1 MESLAI
7 QHTREVPDYYDSSSV
22 HHSIYIAS
30 PSQSNANYYHL
41 NKGDLLPVIA
51 SPHPNTIMPS
61 TSTPSIPL
69 TPATPSIVSFHNFP
83 FITGVS
89 QTPSLSNRPR
99 TLKFFPKNGRV
110 GTRLTVEVYL
120 ELPNFNNVVLNLAFG
135 DLMVE
140 THQVA
145 LPDSRFELI
154 GIVPS
159 QEHIKSANR
168 SKVPVNVIICSD
180 YNIPIDK
187 WHLGDFVFKDKI
199 SSHKRLVKSGI
210 DFDIDDTTKSHRRH
224 SSQGCLYHP
233 YSVSNGV
240 EQTSPTTSVTPPL
253 KNEILYV
260 NENNSDVYGTQA
272 NSYDFYSYG
281 NSDNSVTEQQKST
294 LNVSEQTFDLQNYR
308 EVEMISCESQSDVQ
322 SDNSSFYSSSAS
334 TPYSTASDDSFNDST
349 YNEKVSLESPNL
361 IYAQEASNDTQ
372 IAPISPTNY
381 SDFST
386 MEDLPT
392 PTTVKSMNYQIATSH
407 LPPGFCPFF
416 PPSMYPYLGYPIIP
430 SITLKE
436 SPMVPSSDRPS
447 RPNNYISNDSDCKTQ
462 LYELLNKVKLVIDGD
477 IQSMAQNWSVKDFKN
492 RRRLIQFIR
501 RVEGDEI
508 RVTFKPVK
516 PDKRPKYGIFV
527 SCIWWE
533 AKDDYYI
540 TSVDCIYLLECLTGI
555 RLTQDEKNRIR
566 RNLEIFKPLTV
577 GKNKKDSEDL
587 FRVIMGFP
595 APKPRNI
602 EKDVKVFPW
611 NCVIYAINKI
621 LRKYMNSSPATIGN
635 NLQSTN
641 YENI

>member
-1 MESLAI
+1 MS
-7 QHTREVPDYYDSSSV
+7 
-22 HHSIYIAS
+22 
-30 PSQSNANYYHL
+30 
-41 NKGDLLPVIA
+41 
-51 SPHPNTIMPS
+51 S
-61 TSTPSIPL
+61 TSTPSIPS

-89 QTPSLSNRPR
+89 QSPSLSNRPR

-180 YNIPIDK
+180 YNNIPIDK
-187 WHLGDFVFKDKI
+187 WHLGDFVFKA
-199 SSHKRLVKSGI
+199 
-210 DFDIDDTTKSHRRH
+210 HRRH

-253 KNEILYV
+253 KNEMLYV

-281 NSDNSVTEQQKST
+281 NSVNSVTEQQKSS

-308 EVEMISCESQSDVQ
+308 EIEMISCESQSDVQ
-322 SDNSSFYSSSAS
+322 SDPSSFYSSSAS

-349 YNEKVSLESPNL
+349 YNEKASLESPNL
-361 IYAQEASNDTQ
+361 IYAQDPSNDTQ
-372 IAPISPTNY
+372 IVPISSANY
-381 SDFST
+381 SDFSST
-386 MEDLPT
+386 EDLPT
-392 PTTVKSMNYQIATSH
+392 PITVKSMNYQIATPNI
-407 LPPGFCPFF
+407 PPGFCPFF
-416 PPSMYPYLGYPIIP
+416 PPSMYPYIGYPVIP

-436 SPMVPSSDRPS
+436 SPMVPSSDRPP
-447 RPNNYISNDSDCKTQ
+447 RPKNYNFNDSDCKTQ

-477 IQSMAQNWSVKDFKN
+477 IQSMAQNWSVKDFRN

-508 RVTFKPVK
+508 RVSFKPVK

-566 RNLEIFKPLTV
+566 RNLEIFKPSTV
-577 GKNKKDSEDL
+577 GKKQKDS
-587 FRVIMGFP
+587 
-595 APKPRNI
+595 
-602 EKDVKVFPW
+602 W

-621 LRKYMNSSPATIGN
+621 LRKYMNSGPATIDN

-641 YENI
+641 